1 MEAVALVGSLAGCAV
16 MVGAAVLTGWR
27 IDAASRRGGRA
38 DDYFWI
44 VFGGVVVVV
53 GAGVVAGSLGA
64 AWAAVTVGI
73 TSSAAASAWA
83 WRRHEQ
89 RSRLAEEASR
99 AAAWSDLQR
108 RHEGVVRRWA
118 EYDVDPGKAIDYP
131 GMHDPRN
138 PAVRSV
144 VHALRAAE
152 AECGVGSAALA
163 HGDAGTRR
171 YADAVA
177 GLEQAF
183 DAAEHELEEPETRR
197 PPRHRAVPG
206 RP

>member
-1 MEAVALVGSLAGCAV
+1 MDAVALVGSLVACAV
-16 MVGAAVLTGWR
+16 MVGAAALTGWR
-27 IDAASRRGGRA
+27 SDAASRHGGKA

-64 AWAAVTVGI
+64 AWAAVMVGI
-73 TSSAAASAWA
+73 TSSTAASAWA

-89 RSRLAEEASR
+89 RRRLAEELSR

-108 RHEGVVRRWA
+108 RHETVVRRWA

-138 PAVRSV
+138 AVARSV

-152 AECGVGSAALA
+152 AECKAGAAALA
-163 HGDAGTRR
+163 DGDAGTGR

-183 DAAEHELEEPETRR
+183 DAAEHDLEEPETRR